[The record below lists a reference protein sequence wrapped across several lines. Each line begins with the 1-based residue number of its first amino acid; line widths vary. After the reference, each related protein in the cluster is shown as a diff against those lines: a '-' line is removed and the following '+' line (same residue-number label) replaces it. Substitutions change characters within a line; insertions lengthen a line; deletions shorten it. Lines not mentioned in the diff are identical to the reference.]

1 MVIVEIA
8 AGYEGIEKSG
18 GEKAKQQLG
27 WLLLYSD
34 WSLLILRREGERE
47 REKERERES
56 DPPRADLAS
65 EREGSFSSSVSQ
77 EIVLVQDNSPVRSET
92 TTL

>member
-47 REKERERES
+47 RES